1 SSVIRLIHAYI
12 GSEAFRRGLSN
23 YLAEYSYKNTITDNL
38 WSHLSRAS
46 NNSHLSSILS
56 TWTKQMG
63 YPLLTVKEKQKGNE
77 RLITIEQMRFLAD
90 GTKDDRLRWKIP
102 IDICTKS
109 SPNESVYQLY
119 LNGEKKQEFLLE
131 KISSTD
137 WIKLNLF
144 R

>member
-1 SSVIRLIHAYI
+1 
-12 GSEAFRRGLSN
+12 
-23 YLAEYSYKNTITDNL
+23 
-38 WSHLSRAS
+38 
-46 NNSHLSSILS
+46 
-56 TWTKQMG
+56 MG

-119 LNGEKKQEFLLE
+119 LNGEKKQEFL
-131 KISSTD
+131 
-137 WIKLNLF
+137 
-144 R
+144 